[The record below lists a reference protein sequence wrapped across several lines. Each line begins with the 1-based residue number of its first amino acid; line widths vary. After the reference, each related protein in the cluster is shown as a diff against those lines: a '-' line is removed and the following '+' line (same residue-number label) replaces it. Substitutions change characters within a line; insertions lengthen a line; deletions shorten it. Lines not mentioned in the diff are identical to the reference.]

1 MLIILICANLI
12 VLGFILVHYAPQK
25 NEGEDDLY
33 IMGGT
38 SAITIGGMAI
48 CVALLILL
56 MNGAESR
63 ETANQLN
70 IDCANLRYY
79 ITHQENYKERSLV
92 EHINEYNAKLKD
104 FRAKQSSP
112 WLNWFYPGDVS
123 ECEYFIWRD

>member
-1 MLIILICANLI
+1 MLIILICVNVI
-12 VLGFILVHYAPQK
+12 VLGFILMYYASEK
-25 NEGEDDLY
+25 DEYDLY
-33 IMGGT
+33 ALGEI
-38 SAITIGGMAI
+38 SAAIGGIAI
-48 CVALLILL
+48 CVALFALL
-56 MNGAESR
+56 MTGAESR

-79 ITHQENYKERSLV
+79 IKHQESYKERSLV

-112 WLNWFYPGDVS
+112 WLNWFYPGDIS

>member
-12 VLGFILVHYAPQK
+12 VLGFILMYYASQK
-25 NEGEDDLY
+25 GEDDLY
-33 IMGGT
+33 FLGGL
-38 SAITIGGMAI
+38 SATIGGLAI
-48 CVALLILL
+48 FIALFVLL

-63 ETANQLN
+63 KTANQLN

-79 ITHQENYKERSLV
+79 ITHQESYKERSLV